1 MNILV
6 TGGTG
11 FIGSH
16 LLESLPAGGN
26 DEIHALVRDP
36 RRLGELA
43 RKSGLRVLEGDLSA
57 VPPLP
62 SSIDVVYHLA
72 GLTKASK
79 SNSYYTVNQKGTAS
93 LFAKL
98 LDQPRPPRVVLLS
111 SLAACGPCTPEGP
124 IREDDPPRPVSPYGD
139 SKLQAEQEAWK
150 LRDRL
155 PVSILRVGAVFGPR
169 DEDFLSYFRIL
180 KKGILPLVGQRPRY
194 LSLCYVKDIVRAM
207 MMAAGSPAAFGEVF
221 NIAEA
226 KPRSWEEFGK
236 AAARAMGKKVVPVRV
251 PLWAAAAGAALSG
264 AVSRLTRNPTP
275 LNLSKYR
282 DMKAYGWT
290 ADVEK
295 ARTIL
300 GFESRFSLED
310 ALRETIDWYVRNGKL

>member
-1 MNILV
+1 MNVLV

-11 FIGSH
+11 FIGRH
-16 LLESLPAGGN
+16 LLESLPVGGN

-43 RKSGLRVLEGDLSA
+43 RKPGLRVLEGDLTA

-72 GLTKASK
+72 GLTKTTK
-79 SNSYYTVNQKGTAS
+79 SNNYYTVNQKGTAS
-93 LFAKL
+93 LFARL
-98 LDQPRPPRVVLLS
+98 LDLPTPPRVVLLS
-111 SLAACGPCTPEGP
+111 SLAACGPCGPEGH
-124 IREDDPPRPVSPYGD
+124 IREDDAPRPVSPYGD
-139 SKLQAEQEAWK
+139 SKLQAEKEAWR

-155 PVSILRVGAVFGPR
+155 PICILRVGAVFGPG
-169 DEDFLSYFRIL
+169 DEDFLAYFRIL
-180 KKGILPLVGQRPRY
+180 KKGILPLVGRRARY
-194 LSLCYVKDIVRAM
+194 LSLCYVEDVVRAM
-207 MMAAGSPAAFGEVF
+207 RLAAGIPAAFGEIF
-221 NIAEA
+221 NVAET

-236 AAARAMGKKVVPVRV
+236 AAARAMGKTVVPVRV
-251 PLWAAAAGAALSG
+251 PLWAAAAAAALSG
-264 AVSRLTRNPTP
+264 AVSRLSGNPSP

-290 ADVEK
+290 ADVAK
-295 ARTIL
+295 AKERL

-310 ALRETIDWYVRNGKL
+310 AMRETIDWYVRNGKL